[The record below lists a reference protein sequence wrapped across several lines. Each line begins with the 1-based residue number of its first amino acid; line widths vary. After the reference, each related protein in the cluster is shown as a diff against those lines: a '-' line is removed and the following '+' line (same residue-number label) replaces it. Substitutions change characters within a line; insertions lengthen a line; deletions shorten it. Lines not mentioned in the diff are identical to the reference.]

1 MVLQK
6 LNQKLRTGAGEGPG
20 PFAIVASKYN
30 ARFVNGMLAAAEGQL
45 RRAGATRIIIARVP
59 GAFEIPLIASILA
72 KEHRPLL
79 RAIICLG
86 VILKG
91 ETSHAELIARELTA
105 SLARLQLETAIPV
118 IHEVLLLETEAQ
130 AVRRCLGRKYN
141 RGLEAAHT
149 ALEMSELIRKLRSG
163 NL

>member
-1 MVLQK
+1 MVLQR
-6 LNQKLRTGAGEGPG
+6 LNQKSRSGAGDGLG
-20 PFAIVASKYN
+20 AFAIVASTYN

-45 RRAGATRIIIARVP
+45 RRAGAAPIVIARVP

-91 ETSHAELIARELTA
+91 ENFLDVLPQTLM
-105 SLARLQLETAIPV
+105 
-118 IHEVLLLETEAQ
+118 LLLLALVFFGFSVQ
-130 AVRRCLGRKYN
+130 RFQKRLG
-141 RGLEAAHT
+141 
-149 ALEMSELIRKLRSG
+149 
-163 NL
+163 